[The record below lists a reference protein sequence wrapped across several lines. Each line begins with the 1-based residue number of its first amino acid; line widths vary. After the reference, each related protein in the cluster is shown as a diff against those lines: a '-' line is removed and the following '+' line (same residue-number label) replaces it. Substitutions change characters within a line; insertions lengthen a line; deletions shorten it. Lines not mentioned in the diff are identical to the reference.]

1 LNNLSHAIAWLFF
14 CYFRENRI
22 AMKSLILIVL
32 CFLWLP
38 SLGQS
43 VIGKWK
49 TIDDN
54 TGEPRSI
61 VDVFERG
68 GKVYGKITK
77 LFRKPGEDPDPVCD
91 DCETDD
97 PRHMKKIIGME
108 IIDGLVKE
116 EDEYGSGKILDPE
129 NGKVYRCKIWVED
142 KQLKVR
148 GYLGPFFRTQSWLK
162 SE

>member
-1 LNNLSHAIAWLFF
+1 MRLHGSFLLFSGK
-14 CYFRENRI
+14 EI
-22 AMKSLILIVL
+22 AMKPLFLIFV
-32 CFLWLP
+32 CFLCLP
-38 SLGQS
+38 TFAQN

-49 TIDDN
+49 TIDDS

-77 LFRKPGEDPDPVCD
+77 LFRNPGEDPDPLCD

-97 PRHMKKIIGME
+97 PRYLKKIIGME
-108 IIDGLVKE
+108 IIEGLIK
-116 EDEYGSGKILDPE
+116 DDQEYGGGNILDPE

-162 SE
+162 AD

>member
-1 LNNLSHAIAWLFF
+1 
-14 CYFRENRI
+14 
-22 AMKSLILIVL
+22 MKKTILLPFLIITSFV
-32 CFLWLP
+32 FA
-38 SLGQS
+38 QS
-43 VIGKWK
+43 TVIGKWK

-77 LFRKPGEDPDPVCD
+77 LFRKPGEDPDPLCD

-97 PRHMKKIIGME
+97 PRYLKKIIGME
-108 IIDGLVKE
+108 IIEGLIKDD
-116 EDEYGSGKILDPE
+116 DEYGDGNILDPE

-148 GYLGPFFRTQSWLK
+148 GYLGPFYRTQSWLK
-162 SE
+162 AE